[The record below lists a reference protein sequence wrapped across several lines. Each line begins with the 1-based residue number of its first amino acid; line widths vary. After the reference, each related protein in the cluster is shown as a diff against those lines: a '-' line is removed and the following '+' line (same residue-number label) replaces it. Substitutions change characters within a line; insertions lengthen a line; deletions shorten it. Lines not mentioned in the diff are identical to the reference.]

1 MSTRRD
7 QRSFADRLRAALA
20 DTTESDPAV
29 AVIRKYMRGFDGAAF
44 NTYAA
49 DPRNAHRITPA
60 DLVAVTFLSMEI
72 RRGSTSGFTP
82 KMSRG
87 IETNADRISELLILI
102 PPDRELH
109 TVTADDYE
117 SWLGEGSHADRLWR
131 LLRDEL
137 NLPRVATYKLLARKR
152 PHLLPIRDSAADRA
166 LGKPDSWW
174 HSWWE
179 ALTTSADVVNRLECL
194 RRDSGHA
201 ELSLL
206 RTADIVVWM
215 RYRPTGD
222 AKSTGM

>member
-1 MSTRRD
+1 MRTRCD
-7 QRSFADRLRAALA
+7 QRSFADRLRVALA
-20 DTTESDPAV
+20 DTTEFEPAV
-29 AVIRKYMRGFDGAAF
+29 AVIRNYMRGFDGAAF
-44 NTYAA
+44 NAYAA
-49 DPRNAHRITPA
+49 DPKDAYWITPA

-82 KMSRG
+82 KMARG
-87 IETNADRISELLILI
+87 IETNADRISELLVAI
-102 PPDRELH
+102 PPYRELQ
-109 TVTADDYE
+109 TVTADEYAR
-117 SWLGEGSHADRLWR
+117 WLGEGSHADRLWR

-179 ALTTSADVVNRLECL
+179 TLTTNTDIVKRLECL

-206 RTADIVVWM
+206 RSADIVVWM

-222 AKSTGM
+222 ARSTGM